1 MPVVEREAYLSRI
14 RLESFTKSTIK
25 SKVELRRQVERV
37 RNERMATS
45 LGEFTSGV
53 AGVSVPVLDSHGRA
67 LATVGVVLPLA
78 NLDERRLNQL
88 VDTLHA
94 AARQIARAALP

>member
-1 MPVVEREAYLSRI
+1 
-14 RLESFTKSTIK
+14 
-25 SKVELRRQVERV
+25 
-37 RNERMATS
+37 
-45 LGEFTSGV
+45 
-53 AGVSVPVLDSHGRA
+53 VSVPVLDSHGRA